1 MKVISS
7 IKMGDDRLE
16 KLKAAQPLAEIVNV
30 KELAARDEQAE
41 VLLTYGWDINE
52 GTLDLYPNLRWVQ
65 SLSAGVDMLP
75 LTKLEEKNIILT
87 NVKGAHKVQMAEH
100 VVWSMLML
108 LRRGLIFAK
117 QQEDKVFSAKPKVDE
132 MYGKSVCII
141 GAGTIGKEIAD
152 RCKAFGMTVYGV
164 SRTGRPD
171 SSFEKV
177 VAVPDMAEVL
187 GISDIVVV
195 VLPLTAATRQFVNT
209 GFIGQMKDGALF
221 INAARGP
228 VADEDALLEALQSR
242 KIEAAALDVFA
253 KEPLPEDS
261 PFWALDNVF
270 ITPHIGGRSTPAAE
284 RMWDV
289 FTFNL
294 ANYPDSDKMINQ
306 IDLTAGY

>member
-177 VAVPDMAEVL
+177 VATPDMAEVL